1 VRPSLHPG
9 SACSLVLN
17 ISIGLMTVALIV
29 LASAPAMRGAGVK
42 EAVTP
47 CVRARLSDD
56 SFAAG
61 SVEPVNVG
69 EMRARRYS

>member
-1 VRPSLHPG
+1 
-9 SACSLVLN
+9 
-17 ISIGLMTVALIV
+17 MTVALIV

-47 CVRARLSDD
+47 GVRARLSDD

-61 SVEPVNVG
+61 SVEPVKVG